1 MDIEVITQIVTS
13 VGFPIVACGGLFW
26 YINKVTD
33 SHKEEVKAMMNS
45 LNQNTLVLTELK
57 ELISAMIKR
66 GSNE

>member
-1 MDIEVITQIVTS
+1 MNIEVLTQIVTT

-33 SHKEEVKAMMNS
+33 SHKEEVKAMMES

-57 ELISAMIKR
+57 ELITIISK
-66 GSNE
+66 GKNHE

>member
-1 MDIEVITQIVTS
+1 MDIEVLTQIITS

-33 SHKEEVKAMMNS
+33 SHKEEIKAMMDS

-57 ELISAMIKR
+57 ELISIMTKR
-66 GSNE
+66 NGNE

>member
-1 MDIEVITQIVTS
+1 MDIEVITQIITS

-33 SHKEEVKAMMNS
+33 SHKEEVKAMMDS

-57 ELISAMIKR
+57 ELISIMNTR
-66 GSNE
+66 VNNE

>member
-33 SHKEEVKAMMNS
+33 SHKEEVNAMMNS

-57 ELISAMIKR
+57 ELISAMSR
-66 GSNE
+66 GKNNE

>member
-26 YINKVTD
+26 YVNKVTD
-33 SHKEEVKAMMNS
+33 SHKEEVKAMMES

-57 ELISAMIKR
+57 ELISVMSKR
-66 GSNE
+66 GNNE

>member
-33 SHKEEVKAMMNS
+33 SHKEEVKAMMDS

-57 ELISAMIKR
+57 ELISAIIKR
-66 GSNE
+66 GNHE